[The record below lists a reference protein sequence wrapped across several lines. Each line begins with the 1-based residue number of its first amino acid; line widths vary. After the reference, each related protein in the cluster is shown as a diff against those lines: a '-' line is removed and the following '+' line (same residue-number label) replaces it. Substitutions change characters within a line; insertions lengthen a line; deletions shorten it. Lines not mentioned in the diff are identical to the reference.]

1 MPSPREK
8 FQAVLAAKNPVLA
21 ANIFDPLSARI
32 AQILDYEVYVLSG
45 SVAKAS
51 ALNMPDL
58 VLANMSDLMAHAQRI
73 IQATRVPLMVDAEDG
88 FGGPINVV
96 RTVADLESAGV
107 AAIEIE
113 DNVIPKSFG
122 VSQPGVIPTDLH
134 VAKLRAAIS
143 ARSDP
148 ALTIVARTAALGD
161 CPLDEALQRITAYA
175 ETGVDAI
182 MLASVPRGLK
192 DIEAVHGITDL
203 PLCVLSPAVSIRD
216 HKEFLIRNNVKIL
229 MLGNP
234 TYAAT
239 VQAIFDV
246 LLRLREGASLES
258 LTKHLAPR
266 DLLQRITH
274 TDEYIALQG
283 LYSDQ
288 RSIDG
293 KNNGAGT

>member
-1 MPSPREK
+1 
-8 FQAVLAAKNPVLA
+8 
-21 ANIFDPLSARI
+21 
-32 AQILDYEVYVLSG
+32 
-45 SVAKAS
+45 
-51 ALNMPDL
+51 MPDL

-88 FGGPINVV
+88 FGGPLNVV
-96 RTVADLESAGV
+96 RTVADLENAGV

-113 DNVIPKSFG
+113 DNVVPKSFG
-122 VSQPGVIPTDLH
+122 VSRPGVIPTDMY
-134 VAKLRAAIS
+134 VAKLHAAIS

-161 CPLDEALQRITAYA
+161 CPLDEALHRITAYA

-182 MLASVPRGLK
+182 MLASVPRGQK

-203 PLCVLSPAVSIRD
+203 PLCVLSPAISVRD
-216 HKEFLIRNNVKIL
+216 QKEFLTRNNVKIL

-239 VQAIFDV
+239 VQTIFDV

-266 DLLQRITH
+266 DLLQRIIH

-288 RSIDG
+288 RGIDR